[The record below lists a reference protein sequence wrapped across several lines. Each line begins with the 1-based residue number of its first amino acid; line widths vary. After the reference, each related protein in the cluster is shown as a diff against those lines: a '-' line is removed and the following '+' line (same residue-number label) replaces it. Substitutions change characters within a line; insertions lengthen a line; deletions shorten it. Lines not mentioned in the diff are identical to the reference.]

1 MYLTENDGYAE
12 NMCVLEVIMGMGFKY
27 TFLALLAGKMALSL

>member
-1 MYLTENDGYAE
+1 MYLMENDGYVE
-12 NMCVLEVIMGMGFKY
+12 NMCVLEVIMGMEFKY